1 MNVLNRMFHT
11 LRVWTGLADASE
23 SRLTPD
29 HGWLLASPAFVKG
42 QVDTTFLERELASRN
57 GPPFHAV
64 NGLAEDLAA
73 VAVALEALHQRR
85 GGQPAGGGDG

>member
-29 HGWLLASPAFVKG
+29 HGWLLASPADARQQREARAV
-42 QVDTTFLERELASRN
+42 QRAEREAKT
-57 GPPFHAV
+57 
-64 NGLAEDLAA
+64 
-73 VAVALEALHQRR
+73 
-85 GGQPAGGGDG
+85 PA